1 MTSKTKTSSK
11 ILSKLSGT
19 SPEASSDPDYKAHLT
34 TSLELSRSLIAEID
48 NLMGSNLP
56 PAQVGKVLGDIISG
70 FGKQLDPLEEHL

>member
-1 MTSKTKTSSK
+1 MTSKTKKTSK
-11 ILSKLSGT
+11 TLTKLAGT
-19 SPEASSDPDYKAHLT
+19 DTEASTGPDYKAHLT